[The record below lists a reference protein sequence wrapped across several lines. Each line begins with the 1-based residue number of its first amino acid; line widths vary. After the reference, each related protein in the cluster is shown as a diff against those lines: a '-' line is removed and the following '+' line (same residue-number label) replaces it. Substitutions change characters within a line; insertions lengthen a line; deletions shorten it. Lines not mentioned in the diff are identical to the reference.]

1 MGFQIKKAALVYNTN
16 HNHTGKSTQTET
28 VMEGAHTQGANI
40 ANATTEASK
49 MTANNGLMAIKDSES
64 VCSEDIKSVSSK
76 EV

>member
-40 ANATTEASK
+40 ANTTTEASK
-49 MTANNGLMAIKDSES
+49 MTANGLMAIKDSKS
-64 VCSEDIKSVSSK
+64 VCAEDIK
-76 EV
+76 

>member
-28 VMEGAHTQGANI
+28 VMEGAHTQGANV
-40 ANATTEASK
+40 ANTTTEASK
-49 MTANNGLMAIKDSES
+49 MNANGLILKDSES
-64 VCSEDIKSVSSK
+64 VCAEDIKSVSSK

>member
-28 VMEGAHTQGANI
+28 VMEGAHTQGANT
-40 ANATTEASK
+40 ANTTTKASK
-49 MTANNGLMAIKDSES
+49 MTANDGLMIKDSES
-64 VCSEDIKSVSSK
+64 VCAEDIKSVCSK